1 MYLFEAS
8 AGTKSCN
15 ERFDGLEQFRHL
27 STIVILNNI
36 GGQNGR
42 SSDDIDLKKGE
53 QKTVVLTAQSA
64 IVSASM
70 VMSFVEACHFM
81 LMAI

>member
-1 MYLFEAS
+1 MSAS
-8 AGTKSCN
+8 TASSN
-15 ERFDGLEQFRHL
+15 FDICQPF
-27 STIVILNNI
+27 VILNNI